1 MIDTKFWFDV
11 WHRHFHE
18 NKLLKR
24 ILVERQSV
32 LFIGDEWSPEC
43 KIPNR
48 LMVLCIWE
56 RKCETFAVK
65 GPFLVYISCVV
76 FGFHARQFCKPP
88 LDLVVKYI
96 DRFEPQPL
104 LQHNKVGF
112 DKLEVFKAKS
122 PLENPVLSIRNSM
135 AFSRVHPYLW
145 RPTSTTSL
153 ADRKRSPLI

>member
-1 MIDTKFWFDV
+1 MIDNKFWLC
-11 WHRHFHE
+11 HFHD
-18 NKLLKR
+18 NKLLTNFSRKTDR
-24 ILVERQSV
+24 S
-32 LFIGDEWSPEC
+32 FIGDEWSPEC

-56 RKCETFAVK
+56 RTCETFAMKV
-65 GPFLVYISCVV
+65 PFLVYISCVV
-76 FGFHARQFCKPP
+76 FGFHARQFCKPL

-112 DKLEVFKAKS
+112 DKLEGFSQVFKAKS